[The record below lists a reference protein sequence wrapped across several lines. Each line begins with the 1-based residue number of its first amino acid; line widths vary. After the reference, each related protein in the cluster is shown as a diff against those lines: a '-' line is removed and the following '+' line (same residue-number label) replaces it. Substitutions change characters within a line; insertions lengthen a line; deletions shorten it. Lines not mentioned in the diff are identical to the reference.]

1 MHKILGDRRVS
12 FYIQLAELFQQR
24 IQRDIWPVGTKLPS
38 LRELVKEFNVARVTV
53 RQAIDVLARKG
64 LVSPQRGRG
73 TYVTATKKTE
83 RWMRVETSL
92 KKLADSYRELKPR
105 VVNVMNDMSS
115 PVLRDG
121 DGIAAEKYF
130 HVVRVHS
137 TQNLPYCVISIYLD
151 ERIFR
156 RAPVRF
162 RRELI
167 IPLLLSLPGIRIA
180 KASQTLTIS
189 TADLDIAKH
198 LRIPINA
205 PTAEV
210 RRAFNG
216 PDRRVIYVAEVTY
229 RGDFIRLEM
238 DLKP

>member
-1 MHKILGDRRVS
+1 
-12 FYIQLAELFQQR
+12 
-24 IQRDIWPVGTKLPS
+24 
-38 LRELVKEFNVARVTV
+38 
-53 RQAIDVLARKG
+53 VLTRKG

-73 TYVTATKKTE
+73 TYVIATKKTE

-105 VVNVMNDMSS
+105 IVNVMQDMSS
-115 PVLRDG
+115 PVLTDK

-137 TQNLPYCVISIYLD
+137 IQSLPYCVISIYLD

-162 RRELI
+162 RRELV

-189 TADLDIAKH
+189 TADLEMAKH
-198 LRIPINA
+198 LRVPINA

-210 RRAFNG
+210 RRVFNG

-229 RGDFIRLEM
+229 RGDFIRLAM
-238 DLKP
+238 DLKR